1 MYDECKFLFLS
12 TKQAD
17 VIGNALI
24 WNNLP
29 TLSES
34 RRQCYIT
41 VANAVVVFTSALA
54 ESQVLVQMNLPTG
67 NYYSSNNDEPIVSFL
82 QSSDLN
88 LYEPLYPSS
97 VKLLST
103 DQLKNIEIKLLNTDY
118 GELDVNNVDSI
129 NITLKLEYIDTQKQV
144 MSYLSTKPSTLW
156 VQLKQN

>member
-12 TKQAD
+12 SNQVD
-17 VIGNALI
+17 VVGNALI

-144 MSYLSTKPSTLW
+144 MSYLSTKPSTL
-156 VQLKQN
+156 

>member
-29 TLSES
+29 TPSES

-144 MSYLSTKPSTLW
+144 MSYLSTKPSTL
-156 VQLKQN
+156 

>member
-12 TKQAD
+12 KKQAVED
-17 VIGNALI
+17 NGVIV

-144 MSYLSTKPSTLW
+144 MSYLSTKPSTL
-156 VQLKQN
+156 

>member
-12 TKQAD
+12 KKQAVED
-17 VIGNALI
+17 NGVIV

-41 VANAVVVFTSALA
+41 VANAVIIFSSTQINNSIMI
-54 ESQVLVQMNLPTG
+54 QMNLPTG

-144 MSYLSTKPSTLW
+144 MSYLSTKPSTL
-156 VQLKQN
+156 

>member
-97 VKLLST
+97 VKILST

-144 MSYLSTKPSTLW
+144 MSYLSTKPSTL
-156 VQLKQN
+156 

>member
-12 TKQAD
+12 KKQAVED
-17 VIGNALI
+17 NGVIV

-144 MSYLSTKPSTLW
+144 MSYLSTKPTTL
-156 VQLKQN
+156 

>member
-103 DQLKNIEIKLLNTDY
+103 DQIKNIEIKLLNTDY

-144 MSYLSTKPSTLW
+144 MSYLSTKPSTL
-156 VQLKQN
+156 

>member
-17 VIGNALI
+17 VVGNALI

-41 VANAVVVFTSALA
+41 VANAVVVFNSALT

-88 LYEPLYPSS
+88 VYEPLYPSS

-144 MSYLSTKPSTLW
+144 MSYLSTKPSTL
-156 VQLKQN
+156 

>member
-144 MSYLSTKPSTLW
+144 MSYLSTKPTTL
-156 VQLKQN
+156 

>member
-144 MSYLSTKPSTLW
+144 MSYLSTKPSTL
-156 VQLKQN
+156 

>member
-17 VIGNALI
+17 VVGNALI

-144 MSYLSTKPSTLW
+144 MSYLSTKPSTL
-156 VQLKQN
+156 